1 MTGTVVVHK
10 TQVGQSS
17 TAANNFTIRTLD
29 DGSLRIS
36 RGNAGAETSDVLVI
50 DTNGN
55 FSTAPVLGVGQTW
68 QDVKAIRTA
77 GTTYTNTTGKPIF
90 VAVTILYSGGS
101 SSAGVLVVNGV
112 TVSGAAATALGG
124 ATFNTPLT
132 AIVPPGGTYLISSL
146 SGATINVWT
155 ELR

>member
-1 MTGTVVVHK
+1 MTGTVVTHK

-50 DTNGN
+50 DANGN
-55 FSTAPVLGVGQTW
+55 FSTAPVLGVGQSW
-68 QDVKAIRTA
+68 QDVLASRVS
-77 GTTYTNTTGKPIF
+77 GTTYTNTTGRPIM
-90 VAVTILYSGGS
+90 VSVTKAQ
-101 SSAGVLVVNGV
+101 SSASNNYITVDGVIVGRVRGYGIEDQAPLV
-112 TVSGAAATALGG
+112 
-124 ATFNTPLT
+124 
-132 AIVPPGGTYLISSL
+132 AIVPNGSQYSVTTTSAIQHW
-146 SGATINVWT
+146 A

>member
-1 MTGTVVVHK
+1 MTGTVVTHK

-50 DTNGN
+50 DANGN

-68 QDVKAIRTA
+68 QDVTGSRVA
-77 GTTYTNTTGKPIF
+77 GTTYTNSIGRPIT
-90 VAVTILYSGGS
+90 VCVTSTGS
-101 SSAGVLVVNGV
+101 SAFVFQVNGV
-112 TVSGAAATALGG
+112 AVGTASYAAGNLNCATIIVPNG
-124 ATFNTPLT
+124 ATYSLT
-132 AIVPPGGTYLISSL
+132 AGSAFSR
-146 SGATINVWT
+146 WM